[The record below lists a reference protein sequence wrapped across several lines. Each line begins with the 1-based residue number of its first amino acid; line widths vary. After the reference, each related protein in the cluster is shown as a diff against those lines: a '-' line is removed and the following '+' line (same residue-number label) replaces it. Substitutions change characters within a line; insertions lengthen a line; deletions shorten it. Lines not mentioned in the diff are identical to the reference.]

1 MEPQE
6 SSVSTCEDSASLSQ
20 LSQLLL
26 EEDLTHQSFDHV
38 ALRKHGSQASSHV
51 WRERVAQWCY
61 DVIDHLRESRST
73 VYVAMDILDRF
84 FVQCPQ
90 NTSDRRYETV
100 ALTALFVAVRIRGSG
115 NLEVV
120 DLVRMSRLGVT
131 IREIVEVGKDI
142 TRALSFDHRLLTPSD
157 FLQQFMTYTPKTYD
171 ETRISQVAETA
182 NFYAE
187 LSTIDSFFAGLKASD
202 IALASMLMALESDT
216 SSFLDAINSTPGVK
230 LSADR
235 AAFFC
240 ERIQR
245 LRHKVSGVNVPHVIP
260 ETEEEYD
267 TLLPSNTMRVISQET
282 LCLKRYDNC
291 TQLADLDAV
300 IAPQS
305 DLKRAVSPAPLTES
319 KRSKRQRLM

>member
-1 MEPQE
+1 MMEPQE
-6 SSVSTCEDSASLSQ
+6 SSVSACEDSSSLSQ

-26 EEDLTHQSFDHV
+26 EEDLTHHSFDHV

-61 DVIDHLRESRST
+61 DVVDHLRESRST
-73 VYVAMDILDRF
+73 VYVAMNILDRF

-90 NTSDRRYETV
+90 NTSDRRYEAA

-157 FLQQFMTYTPKTYD
+157 FLQQIIKYAPKNYD
-171 ETRISQVAETA
+171 EAQVAQVSETA
-182 NFYAE
+182 GFYAE

-202 IALASMLMALESDT
+202 IALVSMLIALESDT
-216 SSFLDAINSTPGVK
+216 SSFLEAINAVPGVK
-230 LSADR
+230 LSADK
-235 AAFFC
+235 AESLG
-240 ERIQR
+240 ERIQI
-245 LRHKVSGVNVPHVIP
+245 LRHKTPGADVPHVIP
-260 ETEEEYD
+260 ETEEECD
-267 TLLPSNTMRVISQET
+267 DLLQHTSRVVSQEM
-282 LCLKRYDNC
+282 LCLKRHDKC
-291 TQLADLDAV
+291 TQLADLDAE
-300 IAPQS
+300 IAPQ
-305 DLKRAVSPAPLTES
+305 LHHKRSVSPTPVSE
-319 KRSKRQRLM
+319 SKRQRIV